1 MTDKVWKGTWKPD
14 GTGEWHTKS
23 DEDIVEE
30 YRSARR
36 TIAPEKMLS
45 KAIDEIICLRKE
57 NEKLRKEIE
66 DLKSPPNYGTE
77 KIMWDQIHYASIV
90 AQKERE
96 NERLRE
102 EVETLKKEKL

>member
-14 GTGEWHTKS
+14 GTGGWHTKS
-23 DEDIVEE
+23 GEDIVEE

-36 TIAPEKMLS
+36 TMAPEKMLS
-45 KAIDEIICLRKE
+45 KAIDEIIR
-57 NEKLRKEIE
+57 LRKEIE

-77 KIMWDQIHYASIV
+77 KIMWDQIHHASIV

-102 EVETLKKEKL
+102 EIETLKKEKS